1 MQQQS
6 IKLGCFRVNG
16 RRRGMGKARGS
27 SMVAGP
33 GMQWSK
39 RGHMQS
45 KQIWPT
51 VTCPIL
57 LTATNDSMGQTKV
70 STLYND
76 TATSDSMGQTKVSM
90 TQPPTTAWVKQ

>member
-1 MQQQS
+1 
-6 IKLGCFRVNG
+6 
-16 RRRGMGKARGS
+16 
-27 SMVAGP
+27 
-33 GMQWSK
+33 
-39 RGHMQS
+39 MQS

-76 TATSDSMGQTKVSM
+76 TATNDTMGHTKVSTLYNDTATSDSMGQTKVSM
-90 TQPPTTAWVKQ
+90 TQPPTTAWVKQK